1 MITSKSSRPRRM
13 ETVRRRVEH
22 WRRTRAHERSPMPAT
37 LWTAAVAL
45 VRQHGVY
52 GTARGLRI
60 NYGTLKQHVEAV
72 DHPSGVREPSGF
84 VELAG
89 PPPAARD
96 ACVIEIESPRATV
109 RIRLNGLALDDLAR
123 LSRALVGAE
132 A

>member
-13 ETVRRRVEH
+13 ETVRRRVDR
-22 WRRTRAHERSPMPAT
+22 WRRTRAHQRSPMPAA

-45 VRQHGVY
+45 VRQRGVY
-52 GTARGLRI
+52 RTARDLRI
-60 NYGTLKQHVEAV
+60 NYGTLKQHVEAA
-72 DHPSGVREPSGF
+72 DHTAGAREPPGF

-89 PPPAARD
+89 PQPTAD
-96 ACVIEIESPRATV
+96 ACVIEIEGPRATV
-109 RIRLNGLALDDLAR
+109 RIRLNGLALPDLAR